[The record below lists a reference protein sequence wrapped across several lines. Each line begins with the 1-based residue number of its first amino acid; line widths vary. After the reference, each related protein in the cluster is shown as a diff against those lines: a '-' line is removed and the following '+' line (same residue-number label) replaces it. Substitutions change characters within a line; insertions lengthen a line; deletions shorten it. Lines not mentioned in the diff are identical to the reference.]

1 MGTTKNGLAMRY
13 KVRYLSAT
21 WCASPRP
28 WAGLSLSRWKEGLV
42 GTGTRRMPAEERKK
56 QIVQVALE
64 TVDKHGL
71 HGTTMARI
79 AKGAGVTQAALYTH
93 FASREQI
100 LLAVLD
106 AIYEE
111 IARIQETANKEN
123 VVEGLREATQ
133 TYSRLVGGQRTIGH
147 AHLLLEFVTS
157 SREFGLRDALKH
169 HQLTAA
175 RQLSE
180 IIANGKDRKGIP
192 ENVDS
197 EQLAWMVTGW
207 SWALDM
213 AQLMG
218 LRSVWHP
225 GVSARLLDAIIDSIA
240 KP

>member
-1 MGTTKNGLAMRY
+1 
-13 KVRYLSAT
+13 
-21 WCASPRP
+21 
-28 WAGLSLSRWKEGLV
+28 
-42 GTGTRRMPAEERKK
+42 MPAEERKK

-64 TVDKHGL
+64 TVDKYGL

-79 AKGAGVTQAALYTH
+79 ARGAGVTQAALYTH
-93 FASREQI
+93 FDSREQI

-106 AIYEE
+106 ALYEE
-111 IARIQETANKEN
+111 IARIQETADQES

-133 TYSRLVGGQRTIGH
+133 TYSRLVGGRRTVGH

-157 SREFGLRDALKH
+157 SREFGLRDALKD

-175 RQLSE
+175 RQLAR
-180 IIANGKDRKGIP
+180 IIEDGKDRRGIP
-192 ENVDS
+192 DDVDS

-225 GVSARLLDAIIDSIA
+225 GVSAKLLDAIFDSIA
-240 KP
+240 GPDDPDQQEKLI